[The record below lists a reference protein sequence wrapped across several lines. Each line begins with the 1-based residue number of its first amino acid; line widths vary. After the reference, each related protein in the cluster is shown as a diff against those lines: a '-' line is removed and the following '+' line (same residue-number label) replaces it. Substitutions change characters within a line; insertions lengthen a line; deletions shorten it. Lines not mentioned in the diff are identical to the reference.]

1 MNALLARL
9 HVRLVRL
16 ALACI
21 LGLGLT
27 AGMAT
32 PLGPAGAVEFVTTT
46 GAALQLEVNKGRLV
60 RLDRPA
66 GTVFIADPEIADI
79 QVKSPRLVYLMGKK
93 PGETTL
99 YAVDESENVLASVA
113 IRVNLNL
120 SRLRDAI
127 RALDPRSD
135 VEVTSIDD
143 TLVLRGVVRSAS
155 MAEDVRRLAVR
166 IAGDEAAIINRL
178 GVDAPNQ
185 VNLRVRI
192 AEVSRGVDKQLGFN
206 WQILGTLGGLSL
218 GLATTNPFAGGVGV
232 ANSLG
237 GLSQGVSAVFN
248 AKGWDFNSVID
259 ALEEEGLVTILAEP
273 NLTALSGETA
283 SFLAGGEFPIL
294 VPDSNGRVTIE
305 FKKFGVSLAFTPT
318 VIGEDRINLHVRPEV
333 SQLSS
338 TNAVTLNDFVVPSL
352 TTRRA
357 ETTVELGS
365 GQSFAIAGLLQNNVT
380 HDIRKF
386 PALGDI
392 PVLGALFRS
401 DRFQRD
407 ESELVI
413 IVTPY
418 IVRPASRTRL
428 AAPTDG
434 FVPPHDIERLIT
446 GGTHRRNPVAGK
458 PRTVDNS
465 GKVLIGPVGF
475 QLN

>member
-9 HVRLVRL
+9 RVRLVRL
-16 ALACI
+16 ALACV

-32 PLGPAGAVEFVTTT
+32 PLGPAGAVEFVTVT
-46 GAALQLEVNKGRLV
+46 GAVLQLEVNKGRLV

-66 GTVFIADPEIADI
+66 STVFIADPEIADI
-79 QVKSPRLVYLMGKK
+79 QVKSPSLVYLMGKK

-99 YAVDESENVLASVA
+99 YAVDEGENVLASIA

-127 RALDPRSD
+127 RKLDPRSD

-143 TLVLRGVVRSAS
+143 TLVIEGVVRSAS
-155 MAEDVRRLAVR
+155 IAEDVRRLAVR
-166 IAGDEAAIINRL
+166 IAGDEKAVINRL

-192 AEVSRGVDKQLGFN
+192 AEITRGVDKQLGFN
-206 WQILGTLGGLSL
+206 WSIVGTLGGLSL
-218 GLATTNPFAGGVGV
+218 ALATTNPFAGAVGIV
-232 ANSLG
+232 SGAIH
-237 GLSQGVSAVFN
+237 SQAVQADFN
-248 AKGWDFNSVID
+248 VKNWDFNAVID

-294 VPDSNGRVTIE
+294 VPDGNDRVTIE

-318 VIGEDRINLHVRPEV
+318 IIGENRINLHVRPEV

-338 TNAVTLNDFVVPSL
+338 KNAVTLNNFVVPAL
-352 TTRRA
+352 IVRRA

-386 PALGDI
+386 PGLGDI

-434 FVPPHDIERLIT
+434 FVPPHDIECLVT
-446 GGTHRRNPVAGK
+446 GRTHRRNPVAGK
-458 PRTVDNS
+458 PRTVDRS
-465 GKVLIGPVGF
+465 GKALIGPVGF